1 MPMRAEETSERPDP
15 DDCPSDLQH
24 ILAILA
30 DLDLRHAIQRDQ
42 LESWSGPRQV
52 KTRLLAD
59 LDRCHRSNRE
69 RLAACLDRHR
79 PGAEDSGSA
88 LAGAATGL

>member
-15 DDCPSDLQH
+15 DDCPSDLQR

-69 RLAACLDRHR
+69 RLAACLDRLR
-79 PGAEDSGSA
+79 PGAENSGSA

>member
-1 MPMRAEETSERPDP
+1 MPMRAEEPFERRDCADP
-15 DDCPSDLQH
+15 PSALQR
-24 ILAILA
+24 IVAILA
-30 DLDLRHAIQRDQ
+30 DLDVRHASQRDE

-69 RLAACLDRHR
+69 RLAACLDRLR
-79 PGAEDSGSA
+79 PGAEDPRA
-88 LAGAATGL
+88 AWTGAAAGL